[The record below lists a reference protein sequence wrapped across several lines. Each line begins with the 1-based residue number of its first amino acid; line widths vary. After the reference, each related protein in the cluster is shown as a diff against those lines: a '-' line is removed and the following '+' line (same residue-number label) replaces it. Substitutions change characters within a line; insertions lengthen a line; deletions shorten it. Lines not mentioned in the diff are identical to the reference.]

1 MGGPDLTDAR
11 AAFRNAMAAVP
22 APVHVITTDGP
33 AGKGGI
39 TATAFTAITDE
50 PPTVLVCLNRNS
62 FAAGLVRANGTLA
75 VNTLPDGMHETAGRF
90 AGVGKLA
97 MPDRFLPEEDW
108 QQSPRGTPILPNA
121 LAVFDCR
128 IREVQEMGTHFL
140 FFCTVETSLTRAPCT
155 EGMIYHQRG
164 YKITTAPAARTAT
177 PQA

>member
-1 MGGPDLTDAR
+1 MAGADILDAR

-33 AGKGGI
+33 VGKGGI

-62 FAAGLVRANGTLA
+62 YAAGLVKTNGTLA

-97 MPDRFLPEEDW
+97 MPDRFMPEEDW
-108 QQSPRGTPILPNA
+108 QQSPHGAPILPNA

-128 IREVQEMGTHFL
+128 VQEVQEMGTHFL
-140 FFCTVETSLTRAPCT
+140 FFCTVETSMSRAPSH

-164 YKITTAPAARTAT
+164 YKITSTPPAHPTN
-177 PQA
+177 P